1 MQEQMTKLATSL
13 EQQSGYCGVNTTR
26 HGNGHPSPKHAVRA
40 RSSLVHVPRP
50 RPHWEARANE
60 TMRAGSQ
67 IASHTLLRGVAYAQA
82 RAEMAE
88 AEWKLFYWHVLPGR
102 GDYVRLMFEEAG
114 VQYEDVCRVQNSSE
128 ACVKFYKWENEGFPV
143 IAPPIIQHGEFVLNE
158 TPAILQYLG
167 RKFKLY
173 PEGGLEVEAR
183 AMQIVEVVLD
193 YHAEGHDAFHPVKK
207 SGTYDSQKKEAEP
220 QIAAFRKDRLPR

>member
-1 MQEQMTKLATSL
+1 
-13 EQQSGYCGVNTTR
+13 
-26 HGNGHPSPKHAVRA
+26 
-40 RSSLVHVPRP
+40 
-50 RPHWEARANE
+50 
-60 TMRAGSQ
+60 
-67 IASHTLLRGVAYAQA
+67 
-82 RAEMAE
+82 MADPG
-88 AEWKLFYWHVLPGR
+88 WKLFYWHTLPGR

-128 ACVKFYKWENEGFPV
+128 ECVKFYKWEKEGFPV

-167 RKFKLY
+167 RKFNLY

-183 AMQIVEVVLD
+183 ALQIVEVILD

-220 QIAAFRKDRLPR
+220 RIADFKKDRLPR